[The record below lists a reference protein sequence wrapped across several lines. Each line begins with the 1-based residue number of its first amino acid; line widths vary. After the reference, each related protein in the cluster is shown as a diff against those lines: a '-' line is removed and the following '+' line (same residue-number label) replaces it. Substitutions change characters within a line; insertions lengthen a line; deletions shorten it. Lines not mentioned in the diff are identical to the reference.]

1 MSEALAALVA
11 LAAMEIVLG
20 IDNVVFIA
28 IVASRLP
35 PSQQPRAR
43 QLGIAL
49 ALLTRILLLLTLK
62 WVMGLTKPFATVFGF
77 PLSGRN
83 LILVAGG
90 LFLIA
95 KSTYEIHNKLE
106 GVAEKKEIKPGAAF
120 GWVVVQIAL
129 IDVVFSLDSVITAIG
144 MARQLW
150 VMVTAIVIAM
160 GVMLVSAG
168 AISHFIQRHPTLKML
183 ALAFLLLIGVM
194 LVAEGLGKHIERG
207 YIYFAMAFSLFVEL
221 LNLRLRPAA
230 EPVPLRGLPLPNEAS
245 KNPPSA

>member
-20 IDNVVFIA
+20 IDNIVFIA
-28 IVASRLP
+28 IVTSRLP
-35 PSQQPRAR
+35 TSQQPRAR
-43 QLGIAL
+43 QLGITL

-62 WVMGLTKPFATVFGF
+62 WIMGLTKPFVTIFGF

-83 LILVAGG
+83 LILIAGG

-106 GVAEKKEIKPGAAF
+106 GVAEKKEIKLAAAF

-129 IDVVFSLDSVITAIG
+129 IDIVFSLDSVITAIG

-160 GVMLVSAG
+160 AVMLASAG

-194 LVAEGLGKHIERG
+194 LVTEGLGKHIERG

-221 LNLRLRPAA
+221 LNLRLRPTA
-230 EPVPLRGLPLPNEAS
+230 EPVPLRGLSLPDEAP
-245 KNPPSA
+245 KRPSS